1 MVTFLVRWIVRS
13 SRVEVSVFSGE
24 VTLFTRYVEP
34 FDSLWCPLFRSG
46 RLTLRLQRGTRVSL
60 DSASFNP
67 PTFGSQPVT
76 PYRSI
81 VQDYGKP
88 SFFLRRSLSHADNRR
103 YIELIQTHS
112 YLANVNFMQRH
123 YQKYLCGAVSL
134 GLLGEGNFWSG
145 LVLQEAHFWADCWEI
160 QSILTTW

>member
-1 MVTFLVRWIVRS
+1 M
-13 SRVEVSVFSGE
+13 
-24 VTLFTRYVEP
+24 
-34 FDSLWCPLFRSG
+34 
-46 RLTLRLQRGTRVSL
+46 SL

-134 GLLGEGNFWSG
+134 GLLGEGSF
-145 LVLQEAHFWADCWEI
+145 
-160 QSILTTW
+160 